1 MTAREDRDLR
11 CTCFKDSKGRDIYEG
26 DILDFR
32 FMSSIHN
39 RRFRGYVS
47 YCNKKKWH
55 TVRFKKGKLER
66 SVFIVCAFG
75 KPVVIGNIYKNPE
88 LLEQEVPDA

>member
-1 MTAREDRDLR
+1 MTAHEDRDLR
-11 CTCFKDSKGRDIYEG
+11 CTCFKDSRRRDIYEG

-39 RRFRGYVS
+39 RHFCGYVT
-47 YCNKKKWH
+47 YCTKKKWH

-66 SVFIVCAFG
+66 SLFIVCAFG
-75 KPVVIGNIYKNPE
+75 KPVVVGNIYKNPE